1 MKLYPF
7 RWELE
12 GGKNINKVKQF
23 FEDMSSSSEK
33 YWSEEGNNKRMQS
46 YYKFSKYLKV
56 FEHIITLA
64 LVSYILYLCTTSL
77 FCMFDKMSCVNN
89 MEILDQFN
97 FKTMVFNTYKI
108 TFIITVLLVI
118 YYSRKNKYTIKKVV
132 SSLFNGLLFLPISVL
147 LIYNFMM
154 LGSLM
159 ISFYL
164 LVVFVVITF
173 VTNSISNRIDNLH
186 DIAVGSIEVEKNRK
200 GDKKLCKGK

>member
-1 MKLYPF
+1 
-7 RWELE
+7 
-12 GGKNINKVKQF
+12 
-23 FEDMSSSSEK
+23 MSSSSEK

-46 YYKFSKYLKV
+46 YYKFSKYLNV
-56 FEHIITLA
+56 FDHIITLI
-64 LVSYILYLCTTSL
+64 LMLYILYLCTTSL
-77 FCMFDKMSCVNN
+77 FCLFDKITCCNN
-89 MEILDQFN
+89 MEILNQLN

-118 YYSRKNKYTIKKVV
+118 YYSRKNKYTVKKVI
-132 SSLFNGLLFLPISVL
+132 SSIFNGLLFLPISVL
-147 LIYNFMM
+147 LIYNCMM

-159 ISFYL
+159 RSFYL

-173 VTNSISNRIDNLH
+173 VTNSISSRINNLH